1 MRWMTALNLW
11 EPTPRF
17 DDLLLRNAAAVI
29 GNYLEEG
36 VDHAIL
42 SGGVFTQAHLDRFL
56 ALVDKPV
63 DVRYFWLEIP
73 GELRAKR
80 LVERARDSGDSPET
94 VPYLISNY
102 TFSKP
107 FLEFQTGRLYE
118 IDTATLEPEQVVAEI
133 LERIRSEA

>member
-1 MRWMTALNLW
+1 MRWMTALDIW
-11 EPTPRF
+11 EPTPEF

-29 GNYLEEG
+29 RNYLEKG
-36 VDHAIL
+36 VDYSIL
-42 SGGVFTQAHLDRFL
+42 SGGVFSQEHLDRL
-56 ALVDKPV
+56 LTLVDRPV

-73 GELRAKR
+73 NELRGKR

-94 VPYLISNY
+94 VSHFICNY

-107 FLEFQTGRLYE
+107 SLEFQIGRLCE

-133 LERIRSEA
+133 LECI